1 MGVTIVVGGQFGG
14 EGKGKVVYELGRSM
28 DVDIGVKV
36 GGTNCGHT
44 VMIDHKPV
52 ILRQLPTTALLNDS
66 ISIIA
71 AGSYI
76 DLDLLFDE
84 MKICGIGRDQVFI
97 DPNAV
102 IISKEHKIAEQE
114 SGISERIGA
123 PITGSSEAIISRIK
137 RIDAKLLASNC
148 EMLQGMIYDTKKIM
162 RRLVD
167 KGGDLIIEGSQ
178 GYGSSLLHT
187 TYYPYCTSRDTTAA
201 AFLSEAGLSPF
212 DVTDI
217 VMCIRSFPIRM
228 GGHSGELPN
237 ETNWDSLSHEPEL
250 TSVNRDERRVGAFD
264 PIIVNRA
271 IEANK
276 PSKIV
281 LNHMDY
287 VIEKEA
293 KTFLFKVENSLN
305 RRVDYLG
312 FGPES
317 FVPR

>member
-44 VMIDHKPV
+44 IMIDHKPV

-137 RIDAKLLASNC
+137 RINAKLLASNC

-212 DVTDI
+212 
-217 VMCIRSFPIRM
+217 
-228 GGHSGELPN
+228 
-237 ETNWDSLSHEPEL
+237 
-250 TSVNRDERRVGAFD
+250 
-264 PIIVNRA
+264 
-271 IEANK
+271 
-276 PSKIV
+276 
-281 LNHMDY
+281 
-287 VIEKEA
+287 
-293 KTFLFKVENSLN
+293 
-305 RRVDYLG
+305 
-312 FGPES
+312 
-317 FVPR
+317 

>member
-1 MGVTIVVGGQFGG
+1 MRNWARPGI
-14 EGKGKVVYELGRSM
+14 YRS
-28 DVDIGVKV
+28 KCRHNKQR
-36 GGTNCGHT
+36 TQNRRT
-44 VMIDHKPV
+44 K
-52 ILRQLPTTALLNDS
+52 
-66 ISIIA
+66 
-71 AGSYI
+71 
-76 DLDLLFDE
+76 
-84 MKICGIGRDQVFI
+84 
-97 DPNAV
+97 
-102 IISKEHKIAEQE
+102 

-178 GYGSSLLHT
+178 GYGSFLLHT

-237 ETNWDSLSHEPEL
+237 ETNWNSLSHEPEL